1 MASQQSQQSLHL
13 HYETS
18 DNETSTYNSTD
29 LNDTWD
35 YVEQSPMDIGNTG
48 TSKRSLSDSEN
59 SDFNDKISS
68 KKHVSGST
76 KIVFHDFQ
84 NQNAVVFAESRDV
97 NLGKTNP
104 IFIAK
109 TINDLVGHVNK
120 VINTQNGLKILCR
133 KSQANILSKENKFG
147 MYSCTFSVQN
157 APKQKIKGIA
167 HGIPLDMNLAEIKK
181 ELEKNNAV
189 KIEQIKRLQ
198 KFDKIKKEKIDT
210 ESIILDYGQ
219 EIEFPKY
226 MYLGYRRITVK
237 QFIPYPVRC
246 FKCQKFG
253 HVKENC
259 RAKVKCPICS
269 EEHTFENCDKKDMKK
284 CCNCG
289 QNHSAGYKGC
299 EEFLKAKKI
308 REYSFSQKIS
318 YAEATK
324 QIRTATDTSNII
336 NQEENVQQK
345 SNNEDQIVTKVFEK
359 VQSHTK
365 KNEEAIIEKVV
376 DQLQTQSKNDEK
388 QFIDQIFEQFQ
399 SKTSDYEEIITDKIT
414 EKIKSNTKC
423 TCKCRITPE
432 AIFVFIIRAMKYFKD
447 DSFLKK
453 SSDSQIRHLAHLF
466 KVCTL
471 IMLNQDKVYEILRS

>member
-1 MASQQSQQSLHL
+1 
-13 HYETS
+13 
-18 DNETSTYNSTD
+18 
-29 LNDTWD
+29 
-35 YVEQSPMDIGNTG
+35 
-48 TSKRSLSDSEN
+48 
-59 SDFNDKISS
+59 
-68 KKHVSGST
+68 
-76 KIVFHDFQ
+76 
-84 NQNAVVFAESRDV
+84 
-97 NLGKTNP
+97 
-104 IFIAK
+104 
-109 TINDLVGHVNK
+109 
-120 VINTQNGLKILCR
+120 
-133 KSQANILSKENKFG
+133 
-147 MYSCTFSVQN
+147 
-157 APKQKIKGIA
+157 
-167 HGIPLDMNLAEIKK
+167 
-181 ELEKNNAV
+181 
-189 KIEQIKRLQ
+189 
-198 KFDKIKKEKIDT
+198 
-210 ESIILDYGQ
+210 
-219 EIEFPKY
+219 

-246 FKCQKFG
+246 FKCQKFC

-299 EEFLKAKKI
+299 EVFLKAKKI
-308 REYSFSQKIS
+308 REYSYNQKLS

-336 NQEENVQQK
+336 NQQENVQQK

-388 QFIDQIFEQFQ
+388 QFIDQLFEQFQ

-453 SSDSQIRHLAHLF
+453 SSDSQ
-466 KVCTL
+466 
-471 IMLNQDKVYEILRS
+471 